1 MIDRFSRC
9 AEAMHIN
16 DIEAVAYKFIEHWVA
31 RFGVKKKLQQI
42 ECIAEKQMC
51 GTTLKPPEETFRTTE
66 SKINEAENA
75 TFVKKLK
82 SAIRQLKPVKTTNHA
97 KEKPYVNADFLEVP
111 IVFVRTDQAKTPLSP
126 SYEGPFRVLHRK
138 EKYFKIDKIGNEDE
152 VSVDRLKPAYI
163 SQESQIYEE
172 HSY

>member
-1 MIDRFSRC
+1 M
-9 AEAMHIN
+9 
-16 DIEAVAYKFIEHWVA
+16 DIKKRTGSYKLLSILCVFNEEI
-31 RFGVKKKLQQI
+31 Q
-42 ECIAEKQMC
+42 CIAEKQMC